1 MKAPREFPKI
11 EEIQN
16 CEFYCDSNCFNKLW
30 MKILMEYE
38 FSKNRLD
45 KRLVLIYKAL
55 KAIIKWVS
63 CLLNYQ
69 HNIYLAFNIL
79 NRWW

>member
-1 MKAPREFPKI
+1 
-11 EEIQN
+11 
-16 CEFYCDSNCFNKLW
+16 

-55 KAIIKWVS
+55 KAIIK
-63 CLLNYQ
+63 
-69 HNIYLAFNIL
+69 
-79 NRWW
+79 